1 MVAWEQDGELILI
14 PPMRKLKTLQNNLLK
29 PVNNYLIRECMIKNE
44 IRIGLIGHKF
54 MGIAHSNAFR
64 NAGVWYDIPAKIT
77 MKCVCANDSIGD
89 LKSFAS
95 KYGWENCETDWRK
108 VVEDKDI
115 DLISI
120 ATPNYLHKD
129 IAIEA
134 ARNGKH
140 ILCEKPLANNVQEA
154 REMLQAVTEAGVKH
168 CCGFSYRFTPSLALA
183 RQFVQDS
190 RIGRIFH
197 VFVRYAQDW
206 ITNPDFGMVWRFDK
220 KIAGSGPLG
229 DLSAHSIDATR
240 FVTGLTFDEVTGN
253 MRTLIKERPL
263 DNNNPKGPKGKVT
276 VEDVAQFLVNFKEG
290 ATGCFESTRL
300 ATGRKNYNTI
310 EVNGEKGSVVWNF
323 EDQNYLLF
331 YDNEQ
336 SPKEA
341 GFRKINVT
349 HDVHPYKGGWWPQG
363 HGIGYADS
371 FVIEVA
377 EFIRS
382 ILEDTPFSPG
392 FDDGVKCQE
401 ILEAIEKS
409 AGNRSWMK
417 V

>member
-1 MVAWEQDGELILI
+1 MS
-14 PPMRKLKTLQNNLLK
+14 
-29 PVNNYLIRECMIKNE
+29 KNE
-44 IRIGLIGHKF
+44 IRVALIGHKF
-54 MGIAHSNAFR
+54 MGVAHSNAFR
-64 NAGVWYDIPAKIT
+64 NASMWTDLPARIT
-77 MKCVCANDSIGD
+77 MKCICGQDSIEN
-89 LKSFAS
+89 LKEFAD

-108 VVEDKDI
+108 VVKREDI

-120 ATPNYLHKD
+120 AAPNYLHKE

-134 ARNGKH
+134 AKNGKH
-140 ILCEKPLANNVQEA
+140 ILCEKPLANNLDEA
-154 REMLQAVTEAGVKH
+154 REMFKAVEKAGVKH
-168 CCGFSYRFTPSLALA
+168 CCGYSYRFTPSLALA
-183 RQFVQDS
+183 RQLVQDG
-190 RIGRIFH
+190 RIGRIYH

-206 ITNPDFGMVWRFDK
+206 ITNPNFGMVWRFDK

-240 FVTGLTFDEVTGN
+240 FITGLTFKEVTGN
-253 MRTLIKERPL
+253 LQTLIKERPL
-263 DNNNPKGPKGKVT
+263 DSNDPNGPKGKVT
-276 VEDVAQFLVNFKEG
+276 VDDVAQFLVNFEGG

-310 EVNGEKGSVVWNF
+310 EVNGEKGSLDWNF
-323 EDQNYLLF
+323 EEQNYLMF
-331 YDNEQ
+331 YDNQQ
-336 SPKEA
+336 SSKEA

-382 ILEDTPFSPG
+382 IVENVPFNPN
-392 FDDGVKCQE
+392 FEDGVKCQE
-401 ILEAIEKS
+401 ILEAIEQS
-409 AGNRSWMK
+409 AVNRSWIK
-417 V
+417 I

>member
-1 MVAWEQDGELILI
+1 MS
-14 PPMRKLKTLQNNLLK
+14 KK
-29 PVNNYLIRECMIKNE
+29 E
-44 IRIGLIGHKF
+44 IRVALIGHKF
-54 MGIAHSNAFR
+54 MGVAHSNAFR
-64 NAGVWYDIPAKIT
+64 NAAMWTEIPAKIT
-77 MKCVCANDSIGD
+77 MKCICGEDSMEN
-89 LKSFAS
+89 LRAFADRF
-95 KYGWENCETDWRK
+95 GWEDCETDWRK
-108 VVEDKDI
+108 VVARPDV

-120 ATPNYLHKD
+120 ATPNHLHKE

-134 ARNGKH
+134 AKNGKH
-140 ILCEKPLANNVQEA
+140 ILCEKPLANSLSDA
-154 REMLQAVTEAGVKH
+154 KEMLAAAENAGIKH

-183 RQFVQDS
+183 RQLVMDG
-190 RIGRIFH
+190 RIGRIYH

-206 ITNPDFGMVWRFDK
+206 ISDPNFAMVWRFDK

-240 FVTGLTFDEVTGN
+240 FITGLPFKEVCGN
-253 MRTLIKERPL
+253 LQTLIKERPL
-263 DNNNPKGPKGKVT
+263 DSLNPNGAKGKVT
-276 VEDVAQFLVNFKEG
+276 VDDVAQFMVNFEGG

-300 ATGRKNYNTI
+300 ATGRKNYNSI
-310 EVNGEKGSVVWNF
+310 EVNGEKGSLVWNF

-349 HDVHPYKGGWWPQG
+349 HDVHPYNGGWWPQG

-377 EFIRS
+377 NFIKS
-382 ILEDTPFSPG
+382 IVDDTAFSPD
-392 FDDGVKCQE
+392 FSDGVECQRV
-401 ILEAIEKS
+401 LDAIVKS
-409 AGNRSWMK
+409 ANSRYWSK